1 LFYIP
6 ETWPGNDGDQDEA
19 ADAAAVDGAL
29 PPMVKIKLW
38 PEMDQRVGSRRRFNL
53 GVPVSWRE

>member
-6 ETWPGNDGDQDEA
+6 ETWPRNDGDQDEA

-38 PEMDQRVGSRRRFNL
+38 PEMDQRGAAAAST
-53 GVPVSWRE
+53 